1 MIKIKAVAISLIGS
15 LVLTGCGGTSNNSST
30 EQNPKNS
37 PDSFMGYN
45 KLNITPE
52 TLAGTWVAIGKT
64 SEVRTDQVDDNYE
77 LTIKSNIK
85 SYFIIRP
92 TDTDEFEFSDCLTTV
107 GNFQTLEINNN
118 TVVVNDKNSGI
129 EERPLLKGEISEN
142 NSIIVDFLHFA
153 HFGEEEAQ
161 IEMVKISNEYKD
173 LGEFVISSPQAATES
188 FEIACVNKNSRV
200 FTDNEGNQYSGDS
213 FITGALVKESAGSS
227 WAYMENGSAWNITQ
241 AVTHFEAGSFFDQIE
256 LSPTQFEGS
265 ESGEIFS
272 FDIIEETDF
281 TTMITFIG
289 KQEDQRVD
297 SGISINFN
305 GSLTI
310 NLPTQ

>member
-1 MIKIKAVAISLIGS
+1 MIKIKAAAISLIGS
-15 LVLTGCGGTSNNSST
+15 LVLTGCGGASNNSST

-37 PDSFMGYN
+37 VDSFMGYN
-45 KLNITPE
+45 KLSITPE

-64 SEVRTDQVDDNYE
+64 SEVRTDQIRDYE

-92 TDTDEFEFSDCLTTV
+92 TGTDEFEFSDCLTTI
-107 GNFQTLEINNN
+107 GDFQTLEISNNSIE
-118 TVVVNDKNSGI
+118 VNDKNSDI
-129 EERPLLKGEISEN
+129 EGRSLLKGEISEN

-161 IEMVKISNEYKD
+161 IEMVKISNEYKA
-173 LGEFVISSPQAATES
+173 LGEFVISSSQAATES

-200 FTDNEGNQYSGDS
+200 FTDNKGSQYSGDS
-213 FITGALVKESAGSS
+213 FITEALVKESAGSS
-227 WAYMENGSAWNITQ
+227 WAYMEDGSAWNITQ
-241 AVTHFEAGSFFDQIE
+241 AVTHFEAGNFFEQIE
-256 LSPTQFEGS
+256 LSPTQYEGD

-289 KQEDQRVD
+289 KQEDQRVE